1 MDHSRGAKPKP
12 ASGAAGLGSHD
23 LTLEQALQD
32 LGSREPVLESAV
44 ELGAQVLG
52 GGGKAEVAQV
62 LPETLVGGRLDAHRA
77 VSS

>member
-1 MDHSRGAKPKP
+1 MDRVVGEAQP
-12 ASGAAGLGSHD
+12 AASAAGFGSHD
-23 LTLEQALQD
+23 LALEQALQD
-32 LGSREPVLESAV
+32 LGNGELVLESAV

-52 GGGKAEVAQV
+52 GGAEAEVAQM